1 MDLKPMVAME
11 PWRWKWLWEPS
22 VHLALLQG
30 PSSPHL
36 LKALPVTPAPSAHH
50 PWELQVN
57 CVSCSVVYMGSVC
70 VCVCVCV
77 CLSHSVVSDSL
88 RPHGLYPARLLHPWD
103 SSDKNTGVGCHSLL
117 QGIFPTQ
124 ELNPGLLH
132 CGQIL

>member
-1 MDLKPMVAME
+1 MVAME

-50 PWELQVN
+50 PWELHVN

-70 VCVCVCV
+70 VFVSVSV
-77 CLSHSVVSDSL
+77 LVIQSCLTLYDLMDCTQPGSSIHGILQTRILEWVAMPSSRRTSQSRDQTHVSYVSGTG
-88 RPHGLYPARLLHPWD
+88 RWVLYH
-103 SSDKNTGVGCHSLL
+103 
-117 QGIFPTQ
+117 
-124 ELNPGLLH
+124 
-132 CGQIL
+132 